1 VQLKSLRREPLSH
14 QVKERLKLYFVA
26 NGLTTGDPIPTEH
39 ELASKLDV
47 SRTALR
53 EALKSLESLGI
64 IAVRPGLGR
73 VLSTFNVNA
82 ILDNLAYGIECNVRD
97 FRDILE
103 VRIAL
108 EETFLTRYV
117 DRFTPPRIREL
128 RDIVESMRRLVDKGG
143 SEDEL
148 IQVHTD
154 FHLALYQEPGNW
166 LLLSLIKTFATVQR
180 SLTLLRRYR
189 TQDMKKFIDLH
200 VALVDAIE
208 AGKPNAVRDRLLE
221 HFEEALSWSAT
232 EVRKSTPDTR
242 FRSTHIREE
251 TET

>member
-1 VQLKSLRREPLSH
+1 VQLESLRREPLSQ

-39 ELASKLDV
+39 ELASKLNV
-47 SRTALR
+47 SRAALR

-64 IAVRPGLGR
+64 IEVRPGMGR
-73 VLSTFNVNA
+73 FLATFNVNA

-97 FRDILE
+97 FGDILE

-117 DRFTPPRIREL
+117 SRFTAERIREL
-128 RDIVESMRRLVDKGG
+128 RDIIDAMRRLIDKGG
-143 SEDEL
+143 SEDEV

-154 FHLALYQEPGNW
+154 FHLALYREPGNW

-180 SLTLLRRYR
+180 SLTLLRRYQ
-189 TQDMKKFIDLH
+189 TQDMTKFIDQH
-200 VALVDAIE
+200 AALVDAIE
-208 AGKPNAVRDRLLE
+208 AGDPEAVRDRLLE
-221 HFEEALSWSAT
+221 HFEEALAWSET
-232 EVRKSTPDTR
+232 ESRKSLADTGS
-242 FRSTHIREE
+242 RSNHFREE
-251 TET
+251 TKR

>member
-1 VQLKSLRREPLSH
+1 MQLESLRREPLSR

-47 SRTALR
+47 SRAALR

-64 IAVRPGLGR
+64 IEVRPGTGR
-73 VLSTFNVNA
+73 FLASFNVSA

-117 DRFTPPRIREL
+117 GRFTPRRIQEL
-128 RDIVESMRRLVDKGG
+128 RDIVESMRRLIDKGG

-148 IQVHTD
+148 IQVHTE

-180 SLTLLRRYR
+180 SLTLLRRYQ
-189 TQDMKKFIDLH
+189 TQDMTRFIDQH
-200 VALVDAIE
+200 TALVDAIA
-208 AGKPNAVRDRLLE
+208 AGEPNAVRDKLLE
-221 HFEEALSWSAT
+221 HFQEALAWIDSEAAKPAR
-232 EVRKSTPDTR
+232 EKSTLDI
-242 FRSTHIREE
+242 RSRSNLI
-251 TET
+251 

>member
-1 VQLKSLRREPLSH
+1 MQLKSLRREPLSH

-39 ELASKLDV
+39 ELSSRLNV
-47 SRTALR
+47 SRAALR

-64 IAVRPGLGR
+64 IEVRPGMGR
-73 VLSTFNVNA
+73 FLATFNVNA

-97 FRDILE
+97 FGDILD

-108 EETFLTRYV
+108 EETFLARYAG
-117 DRFTPPRIREL
+117 RFTPERIREL
-128 RDIVESMRRLVDKGG
+128 RNIVEDMRRLVDKGG

-154 FHLALYQEPGNW
+154 FHLALYREPGNW
-166 LLLSLIKTFATVQR
+166 LLLSLIKTFSTVQR

-189 TQDMKKFIDLH
+189 TQDMSRFIAQH

-208 AGKPNAVRDRLLE
+208 TGDAALVRDRLLE
-221 HFEEALSWSAT
+221 HFEEALAWSAT
-232 EVRKSTPDTR
+232 EVRKSAPEAT
-242 FRSTHIREE
+242 SVSNHIRKE
-251 TET
+251 TGT

>member
-1 VQLKSLRREPLSH
+1 VQLESLRREPLSH
-14 QVKERLKLYFVA
+14 QVKERLKVYFVA

-39 ELASKLDV
+39 ELSAKLDV

-64 IAVRPGLGR
+64 IEVRPGTGR
-73 VLSTFNVNA
+73 FLATFNVNA

-97 FRDILE
+97 FRDILD

-108 EETFLTRYV
+108 EEAFLIRYV
-117 DRFTPPRIREL
+117 DRFTPERIREL
-128 RDIVESMRRLVDKGG
+128 RDIVESMRRLIDKGG

-148 IQVHTD
+148 IQIHTE
-154 FHLALYQEPGNW
+154 FHLALYREPGNW
-166 LLLSLIKTFATVQR
+166 LLSSLIKTFSTVQR

-189 TQDMKKFIDLH
+189 TQDMTRFLDEH

-208 AGKPNAVRDRLLE
+208 AGEPGAVRRKLLE
-221 HFEEALSWSAT
+221 HFEEALAWSESESAKT
-232 EVRKSTPDTR
+232 TPD
-242 FRSTHIREE
+242 SPNP
-251 TET
+251 